1 MSKAADQAYSYIRG
15 AILNGQLAPGS
26 PLREESLADA
36 SGVSRT
42 PVREA
47 LRRLEVEQLV
57 QRTDSKRCYVAD
69 WSLDDIEEGFVL
81 RGMLEAHA
89 VSRAA
94 KRISPAQIAHLR
106 KLNDGI
112 LQSINTNDT
121 SSEAFADLNRQFHA
135 TIVEAAHSERLAR
148 LLAGLVS
155 PPVVLRTA
163 VTYNRAQREL
173 SVREHDEL
181 IRALERADGHW
192 AQAIMISHIRRAFHS
207 YNDAFKAYLAENGRA
222 SED

>member
-1 MSKAADQAYSYIRG
+1 MSKAADQAYGYIRT
-15 AILNGQLAPGS
+15 AILNGQLPPGS

-81 RGMLEAHA
+81 RSMLEAHA
-89 VSRAA
+89 VDRAST
-94 KRISPAQIAHLR
+94 RITREQIAYLR
-106 KLNDGI
+106 EVNAGI
-112 LQSINTNDT
+112 LDSINSNDT
-121 SSEAFADLNRQFHA
+121 NSSAFADLNRKFHA
-135 TIVEAAHSERLAR
+135 TIVEAADSERLAR

-163 VTYNRAQREL
+163 GTYNRAQREL

-181 IRALERADGHW
+181 IRALERGDGQW
-192 AQAIMISHIRRAFHS
+192 AQAIMVTHIRRAFHS
-207 YNDAFKAYLAENGRA
+207 YNDAFQTYLRANGKAG
-222 SED
+222 

>member
-1 MSKAADQAYSYIRG
+1 MSKAADQAYGFIRG
-15 AILNGQLAPGS
+15 EILNGQLSPGS
-26 PLREESLADA
+26 PLREESLAEA

-89 VSRAA
+89 VMRAA
-94 KRISPAQIAHLR
+94 KRISPEQIERLR
-106 KLNDGI
+106 EINGQI
-112 LQSINTNDT
+112 LDSITNDT
-121 SSEAFADLNRQFHA
+121 SSVAFADLNRQFHA
-135 TIVEAAHSERLAR
+135 TIVEASQSERLAR

-163 VTYNRAQREL
+163 ATYNRAQREL

-181 IRALERADGHW
+181 IRALERADGQW
-192 AQAIMISHIRRAFHS
+192 AQAIMVSHIRRAFHS
-207 YNDAFKAYLAENGRA
+207 YNDAFQAYLKENARTAEA
-222 SED
+222 

>member
-1 MSKAADQAYSYIRG
+1 MSKAADQAYSYIRS
-15 AILNGQLAPGS
+15 AILNGQLSPGS
-26 PLREESLADA
+26 PLREESLAEA

-57 QRTDSKRCYVAD
+57 QRTDSKRCFVAD

-81 RGMLEAHA
+81 RAMLEAHA

-94 KRISPAQIAHLR
+94 QRISPEQIALLR
-106 KLNDGI
+106 ETNEQILASLNGKEA
-112 LQSINTNDT
+112 NPG
-121 SSEAFADLNRQFHA
+121 AFADLNRKFHA
-135 TIVEAAHSERLAR
+135 TIVQAAQSERLGR

-155 PPVVLRTA
+155 SPVVLRTA
-163 VTYNRAQREL
+163 ATYNRAQREL

-181 IRALERADGHW
+181 IRALERSDSQW
-192 AQAIMISHIRRAFHS
+192 AQAIMVSHIRRAFHS
-207 YNDAFKAYLAENGRA
+207 YNDAFQAYLAENGRGG
-222 SED
+222 EG

>member
-1 MSKAADQAYSYIRG
+1 MSKAADQAYSFIRS
-15 AILNGQLAPGS
+15 AILNGQLSPGS
-26 PLREESLADA
+26 PLREESLAEA

-81 RGMLEAHA
+81 RSMLEAHA

-94 KRISPAQIAHLR
+94 KRISAEQIAHLR
-106 KLNDGI
+106 DLNGRI
-112 LQSINTNDT
+112 LESIDNKDT
-121 SSEAFADLNRQFHA
+121 SSSAFADLNRQFHA
-135 TIVEAAHSERLAR
+135 TIVEAAHSERLGR

-163 VTYNRAQREL
+163 VTYDRAQREL
-173 SVREHDEL
+173 SIREHDEL
-181 IRALERADGHW
+181 IRALEKGDGHW
-192 AQAIMISHIRRAFHS
+192 AQAIMVSHIRRAFHS
-207 YNDAFKAYLAENGRA
+207 YYDAFQAYLKANGRSA
-222 SED
+222 EQ